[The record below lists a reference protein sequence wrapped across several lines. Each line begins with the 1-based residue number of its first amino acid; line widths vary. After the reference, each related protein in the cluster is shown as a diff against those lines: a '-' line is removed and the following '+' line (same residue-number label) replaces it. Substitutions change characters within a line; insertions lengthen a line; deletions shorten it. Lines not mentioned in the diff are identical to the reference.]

1 MSKEIAPTE
10 STRLKRLPK
19 RGSFDRE
26 TINGILDEGLVCH
39 VGFTVGGRSI
49 VIPTGYAR
57 ALDKLL
63 IHGSSASRMMRS
75 LAAGIDVCVTVS
87 IIDGLVLARSAFHH
101 SVNYRSVMIFG
112 TAVVTSDR
120 DEKIEA
126 LRLFTEHMVP
136 GRWND
141 VRWPNDLEL
150 KATTVL
156 SLPIDEASA
165 KVRTGGPVDD
175 DKDYE
180 LDVWAGVIPVQLLAG
195 DPIPDERIK
204 TEVGVPEYAVSY
216 RRY

>member
-1 MSKEIAPTE
+1 MNKEIAPTE

-26 TINGILDEGLVCH
+26 TINSILDEGLVCH
-39 VGFTVGGRSI
+39 IGFVVDGKPV

-57 ALDKLL
+57 AGDDLV

-75 LAAGIDVCVTVS
+75 LAAGIEVCVTVS

-101 SVNYRSVMIFG
+101 SVNYRSVVVFG
-112 TAVVTSDR
+112 RAAVVSDR

-141 VRWPNDLEL
+141 VRWPNEVEL

-156 SLPIDEASA
+156 SVPIAEASA
-165 KVRTGGPVDD
+165 KVRVGGPVDD
-175 DKDYE
+175 IEDYG
-180 LDVWAGVIPVQLLAG
+180 LDVWAGVIPVELKAG
-195 DPIPDERIK
+195 EPIPDDRLRPSAN
-204 TEVGVPEYAVSY
+204 VPEYAVSY
-216 RRY
+216 RK